1 MRSAKKVFPGEKMTT
16 TNENAATKP
25 DFLQRLYSVLQ
36 DTRYGS
42 TEGLRELHDL
52 LLRDAVCEKIDPAK
66 IDVKGKMG
74 CLMCADP
81 ERQHNMH
88 QGAHSL
94 FHGSASG
101 RVAPVKV
108 FGGPL
113 LLVNGVNSEDVPL
126 SPDASTDALAQ
137 ILIGQMIGKLDSL
150 VLTLHFPCGF
160 AARAKK
166 TRRDVLEA
174 YPLAK
179 AKIREEWRRLG
190 IPQLKNIVGLLHFDF
205 GDGQMDIVRVEKGK
219 LSTWLASNQGKYAE
233 LLDVL

>member
-1 MRSAKKVFPGEKMTT
+1 MNT
-16 TNENAATKP
+16 NAAP
-25 DFLQRLYSVLQ
+25 DFLDHLYTALQ
-36 DTRYGS
+36 DTTYGT

-52 LLRDAVCEKIDPAK
+52 LLREGVCEQIDPSK

-81 ERQHNMH
+81 ERQHHMH

-94 FHGSASG
+94 FHAEARG

-113 LLVNGVNSEDVPL
+113 LIVNGVKSSDVPL
-126 SPDASTDALAQ
+126 SPDASTDVLGQ
-137 ILIGQMIGKLDSL
+137 ILIGQIIGKLDSIA
-150 VLTLHFPCGF
+150 LTLHFPCGF

-166 TRRDVLEA
+166 TRRDVLAA
-174 YPLAK
+174 YPEAK
-179 AKIREEWRRLG
+179 KIIRQTWRTKG
-190 IPQLKNIVGLLHFDF
+190 FPELKNVVGLLHFDF
-205 GDGQMDIVRVEKGK
+205 GNGEMDIIRVHKSK
-219 LSTWLASNQGKYAE
+219 LSAWLSRNEANHAE